1 MIQLRIKKLIHLLQ
15 SLPKNFILL
24 REHSIFIPKHFYL
37 SLGLNL
43 NLAGFISLLLQQLVV
58 LLLVKLNRRQFLRLL
73 KILCL

>member
-15 SLPKNFILL
+15 SLPQNFILL
-24 REHSIFIPKHFYL
+24 REHSVFIPEHFYL

-43 NLAGFISLLLQQLVV
+43 NLTGFISLLLQQLVV
-58 LLLVKLNRRQFLRLL
+58 LLLVKLYRRQFLRLL